1 MEVMRI
7 HENADPY
14 TAENNERDDCHQ
26 ADEHNIYDV
35 HGGAAWLYSGWAG
48 WFNNGSRGLD

>member
-14 TAENNERDDCHQ
+14 TAENKERDDCHQ
-26 ADEHNIYDV
+26 GDEQNIQEV
-35 HGGAAWLYSGWAG
+35 HGGAGWLGRCEG
-48 WFNNGSRGLD
+48 WFKDGGRGLD